1 VLALC
6 GLLGLLGLGLVVF
19 SSVGGSRAAAQVSG
33 GEPTP
38 QTDASVPASRVTML
52 GSSPGEAPAETWGMG
67 QGEEGAGVLVRYSS
81 GAGWSLGPPLL
92 DASGNPLSH
101 FKLDTPG
108 PNAPSPLAGQLT
120 AAGSAVLVGTVPA
133 SEGPAGSTRPVVLA
147 RSPGGSFQETPAV
160 PSEGEAALL
169 KPGQSLFAASNRAP
183 LIAPLDESGG
193 RAGAL
198 IVPVGTAEE
207 DTVLHWSG
215 SEWTA
220 EPIEVPEAGSTEF
233 HVVGIGAS
241 SLSNAWLLA
250 ELVSGDFALYRR
262 VTGGEGPLWRPVAPA
277 PGASPGDALTV
288 PVQGGTPAP
297 FTLPNAPNV
306 LTQALT
312 VTSEGVWIDGERTD
326 AHVSTTMFFKPQG
339 ESGSAAITS
348 WCPPP
353 TAASAC
359 ENSLP
364 EGLPIN
370 TSRSFAWANP
380 ETPYG
385 ERVVTGLN
393 NGVSLRLDGT
403 TFTRVLALGASTAP
417 NDVGGTF
424 GAAFSNAREGWLGQA
439 GLPVHLT
446 LEPSPSRLTPWPV
459 SFRHTLLAIAPQ
471 PGAPVGALSSQALAV
486 GDRGEVARYEPG
498 QGWLPETLLGASEE
512 VVLRAVA
519 WPTPERAYAV
529 GDNGQMWLWRSE
541 TGLWEQD
548 PATPFNFRGNL
559 LGVAFDPNDPER
571 GYAVGESGVLL
582 GYGKTWTQE
591 PLPPQVAG
599 ASFTSIA
606 FAGSEAIVA
615 YRLLPDPSRNRY
627 TGGLIVNDGSGWR
640 VDETA
645 AAAVGRNVPE
655 VVAGLPDGGAAF
667 AASGVEPADVFE
679 RAAPGASWQP
689 TPVPLPGGREPGS
702 LALFREGGA
711 LRAIAS
717 GSALDTFAVESQ
729 TPAPPGSPPTFI
741 KPYPLASNAESGVLR
756 QTANGWSDEEHD
768 LNNARE
774 PAGHYR
780 FWDTPFQP
788 DPISTVL
795 IDPGGTQGWA
805 VGGFVDTEHGGVLDT
820 ADIDRYPA
828 DGSPPVG
835 VGASSIATSSG
846 SATFAIGGGSQCAAP
861 CADRADAGIGPDV
874 WLSNAL
880 ARAGTIP
887 GVRAFLYTGPRV
899 TTGETTGPA
908 TLGVPYGRE
917 YGRYA
922 QLLASSPLPT
932 YAVASPTDVAG
943 GEGEAAFEQSFEGFP
958 APFGTGP
965 AGAGMASAG
974 GAREA
979 CAGCQS
985 YYAMDSGSPPSMVR
999 VVVLDNTGDV
1009 GQTQG
1014 EWLTAELAGARAN
1027 REPAI
1032 VVGNANLN
1040 TQIAA
1045 GNPSATAVG
1054 QILTSPETGA
1064 SAYFFDAPEENSH
1077 QPLRMGPGTLPVE
1090 TFGSGTLGYVSFE
1103 KERAGD
1109 FVGAS
1114 GFMLAQVNFA
1124 SYSAQTNRA
1133 EVSARLI
1140 PSIGELALEAE
1151 DGTLLRRSQAA
1162 LFQAL
1167 ARRPRAGNR
1176 APNTSASFETDPYI
1190 PIPSNCVGTKCANG
1204 LFPEY
1209 SFSSSRPDIGNFVKR
1224 DLTSADPHAV
1234 VLEHG
1239 EPVPDPSSGLF
1250 CAYNSGRTTVT
1261 ISTGGLSF
1269 SLPVTVQAGSVRQ
1282 PCGTVPLSEL
1292 RGGQAAP
1299 APPPAPAPAPAP
1311 AGPAPAASP
1320 APLPVPPAPAPPAAA
1335 SPTPQPAAKPFFLP
1349 LTLTSPVLAFVPP
1362 PVPTPARPT
1371 PPSGTSAVTSP
1382 VEAAEKEEEQEEAT
1396 EQVSNQAVAYDR
1408 SEHDPTPAYI
1418 LGIIVLAA
1426 FAGASTV
1433 RGRRGRRGVRV
1444 APATVSAAA
1453 RSRERQ
1459 RLGERRRF

>member
-1 VLALC
+1 
-6 GLLGLLGLGLVVF
+6 
-19 SSVGGSRAAAQVSG
+19 
-33 GEPTP
+33 
-38 QTDASVPASRVTML
+38 
-52 GSSPGEAPAETWGMG
+52 
-67 QGEEGAGVLVRYSS
+67 
-81 GAGWSLGPPLL
+81 
-92 DASGNPLSH
+92 
-101 FKLDTPG
+101 
-108 PNAPSPLAGQLT
+108 
-120 AAGSAVLVGTVPA
+120 
-133 SEGPAGSTRPVVLA
+133 
-147 RSPGGSFQETPAV
+147 
-160 PSEGEAALL
+160 
-169 KPGQSLFAASNRAP
+169 
-183 LIAPLDESGG
+183 
-193 RAGAL
+193 
-198 IVPVGTAEE
+198 
-207 DTVLHWSG
+207 
-215 SEWTA
+215 
-220 EPIEVPEAGSTEF
+220 
-233 HVVGIGAS
+233 
-241 SLSNAWLLA
+241 
-250 ELVSGDFALYRR
+250 
-262 VTGGEGPLWRPVAPA
+262 
-277 PGASPGDALTV
+277 
-288 PVQGGTPAP
+288 VQGGSPAP

-306 LTQALT
+306 LTQVLT
-312 VTSEGVWIDGERTD
+312 VTDEGVWIDGERGD
-326 AHVSTTMFFKPQG
+326 AHASATMFFRPQG
-339 ESGSAAITS
+339 ETGSAAITS
-348 WCPPP
+348 WCTPS
-353 TAASAC
+353 AAANPC

-364 EGLPIN
+364 EGLPI
-370 TSRSFAWANP
+370 TTMRSIAWANP
-380 ETPYG
+380 SAPYG
-385 ERVVTGLN
+385 ERVIAGLN

-403 TFTRVLALGASTAP
+403 TFTRVLALGASAAP

-424 GAAFSNAREGWLGQA
+424 GAAFSNPREGWLGQA

-446 LEPSPSRLTPWPV
+446 LEPSSSRLTPWPV
-459 SFRHTLLAIAPQ
+459 SFRHTLVAVAPQ

-486 GDRGEVARYEPG
+486 GDRSEVARYRPG

-512 VVLRAVA
+512 VVLRGVA
-519 WPTPERAYAV
+519 WPTAERAYAV

-559 LGVAFDPNDPER
+559 LGVAFDPNNPDR

-591 PLPPQVAG
+591 ELPPQVVG

-615 YRLLPDPSRNRY
+615 YRKLPDPSRNRY
-627 TGGLIVNDGSGWR
+627 VGGLIVNDGSGWR
-640 VDETA
+640 VDEAA

-679 RAAPGASWQP
+679 RSGPGAPWQA

-729 TPAPPGSPPTFI
+729 TQAPPGSPPTFI

-756 QTANGWSDEEHD
+756 QTASGWSDEEHD

-774 PAGHYR
+774 PVGHYK

-795 IDPGGTQGWA
+795 IDPSGTQGWA

-828 DGSPPVG
+828 DGVSPVG
-835 VGASSIATSSG
+835 VGGSAIATVPG
-846 SATFAIGGGSQCAAP
+846 DATFAIGGGSQCAAP

-908 TLGVPYGRE
+908 TVGIPYSRE

-922 QLLASSPLPT
+922 QVLASSPLPT
-932 YAVASPTDVAG
+932 YAVASPTDLAG
-943 GEGEAAFEQSFEGFP
+943 GEGESAFEQSFETFP
-958 APFGTGP
+958 APFGTGAP
-965 AGAGMASAG
+965 DTEMASAG
-974 GAREA
+974 GARET
-979 CAGCQS
+979 CGGCQS
-985 YYAMDSGSPPSMVR
+985 YYAIDSGSPASPGKPATRVR
-999 VVVLDNTGDV
+999 VIVLDNSSDV
-1009 GQTQG
+1009 GQAQR
-1014 EWLTAELAGARAN
+1014 EWLAAELLSAREN
-1027 REPAI
+1027 KEPAI

-1045 GNPSATAVG
+1045 GNPNAAAVG
-1054 QILTSPETGA
+1054 QILTNPTDGA
-1064 SAYFFDAPEENSH
+1064 SAYFFDAPEENMK

-1103 KERAGD
+1103 KENAGD
-1109 FVGAS
+1109 FVGVS
-1114 GFMLAQVNFA
+1114 GFLLAQVNFA
-1124 SYSAQTNRA
+1124 GYNSETNRA

-1140 PSIGELALEAE
+1140 PSIGELALEAQ

-1176 APNTSASFETDPYI
+1176 APNTSVSFETDPYI
-1190 PIPSNCVGTKCANG
+1190 PIPSNCVGTKCNNG

-1209 SFSSSRPDIGNFVKR
+1209 KFSSSRTDIGNFVKR

-1234 VLEHG
+1234 LLEHG
-1239 EPVPDPSSGLF
+1239 EPVADPSSGLF
-1250 CAYNSGRTTVT
+1250 CAFNSGTTIVT
-1261 ISTGGLSF
+1261 ISAGGLSS
-1269 SLPVTVQAGSVRQ
+1269 SLPVTVQPGSVRR
-1282 PCGTVPLSEL
+1282 PCGTTLSSEPSA
-1292 RGGQAAP
+1292 QQSAEAP
-1299 APPPAPAPAPAP
+1299 AAPAPAPAP
-1311 AGPAPAASP
+1311 AGPAPAASSP
-1320 APLPVPPAPAPPAAA
+1320 PPVPLPAPPAALPA
-1335 SPTPQPAAKPFFLP
+1335 QAPQPTPAAKAPAFFLP
-1349 LTLTSPVLAFVPP
+1349 LTLNAPVLAFVPP

-1382 VEAAEKEEEQEEAT
+1382 VEAAEKEEEHEEAT
-1396 EQVSNQAVAYDR
+1396 EQVSNQAVAYRAEDH
-1408 SEHDPTPAYI
+1408 EPTPAYL
-1418 LGIIVLAA
+1418 LGVIALGALA
-1426 FAGASTV
+1426 GVGVV
-1433 RGRRGRRGVRV
+1433 RGPRRRRRGE
-1444 APATVSAAA
+1444 AQLATVSVSG
-1453 RSRERQ
+1453 RRTQERAP
-1459 RLGERRRF
+1459 RGPRRRW